1 MPSRYFFKFF
11 HLLIILILL
20 IIISGDYVKNLI
32 RAADTVIALVL
43 TVIYAFVIYGS
54 AALPDEIIVHDDKTQ
69 TINHFYSVSV
79 DNNAR
84 SVDYQSAESVGGSES
99 DLKFLNVIPVK
110 TETVS
115 KEEREKVLVSGK
127 SFGIKLYTDGVIIV
141 GTKDVNV
148 GGDIVNPAKSAG
160 LQVGDVII
168 SINGTRV
175 YSSDEVEKILN
186 DNNGQKYTI
195 RIKRSGAYK
204 TFELEPVY
212 VPNESCYKAGMWVR
226 DSTAGIGT
234 VTFFYPNTNMVGALG
249 HPITDVDTG
258 EIMPILNGEAVET
271 TVTSVTK
278 STGSETG
285 SLCCDFSSVRIGA
298 LTKNTN
304 YGVYGNYDSSV
315 DLSETLAYEVASVQE
330 IQKGFCQLICTVEGE
345 TPAVYSAEITKISY
359 NDKDKNMIIRVTD
372 SDLLKKTGGIVQGM
386 SGTPIIQNGKLIGA
400 VTHVMVNSPSKGY
413 AIFAQTMLDE
423 CK

>member
-1 MPSRYFFKFF
+1 MS
-11 HLLIILILL
+11 
-20 IIISGDYVKNLI
+20 IIIIGDYVKKFI
-32 RAADTVIALVL
+32 RAADTAFALIL
-43 TVIYAFVIYGS
+43 AVIYSFVIYGS
-54 AALPDEIIVHDDKTQ
+54 NTFPNDFIVHDNKTL
-69 TINHFYSVSV
+69 ILEDIYSVSV
-79 DNNAR
+79 ESDAQ
-84 SVDYQSAESVGGSES
+84 SVDYQSAEAVGSNES
-99 DLKFLNVIPVK
+99 DLKLLKIIPVK
-110 TETVS
+110 KENIV
-115 KEEREKVLVSGK
+115 KEEREKVFVSGK

-141 GTKDVNV
+141 GAKDINID
-148 GGDIVNPAKSAG
+148 GTTVNPAKSAG

-195 RIKRSGAYK
+195 RIKRDGSYK
-204 TFELEPVY
+204 TFELEPVF
-212 VPNESCYKAGMWVR
+212 VPSESCYKAGMWVR

-234 VTFFYPNTNMVGALG
+234 VTFYYPKTNMVAALG

-278 STGSETG
+278 STGSDTG
-285 SLCCDFSSVRIGA
+285 SLSCDFSNIRIGA
-298 LTKNTN
+298 LTKNTS
-304 YGVYGNYDSSV
+304 YGVYGNYDDNV
-315 DLSETLAYEVASVQE
+315 DLSDTCVYEIATIQE

-345 TPAVYSAEITKISY
+345 KPQVYSAEITKISY

-372 SDLLKKTGGIVQGM
+372 EELLKKTGGIVQGM

>member
-1 MPSRYFFKFF
+1 MRAPRPTNVFFKFF

-20 IIISGDYVKNLI
+20 IIIIGDCVKNLI

-54 AALPDEIIVHDDKTQ
+54 SALPDEIIVHDDKTQ
-69 TINHFYSVSV
+69 TLNHFYSVSV

-99 DLKFLNVIPVK
+99 DLKFLSVIPVK
-110 TETVS
+110 TETVL

-195 RIKRSGAYK
+195 RIKRGGAYK

-234 VTFFYPNTNMVGALG
+234 VTFYYPQTNMVAALG

-271 TVTSVTK
+271 AVTSVTK

-285 SLCCDFSSVRIGA
+285 SLSCDFSNVRIGA

-304 YGVYGNYDSSV
+304 YGVYGNYDSNV

-386 SGTPIIQNGKLIGA
+386 
-400 VTHVMVNSPSKGY
+400 
-413 AIFAQTMLDE
+413 
-423 CK
+423 